1 MASLDRIPKKRRSIF
16 YNTVAR
22 EYGLCGSEK
31 FERGVSQFLNIKNLL
46 QDPDIVSPH
55 RKSISSLSID
65 STGRFLLAGSA
76 DATIS
81 IYDLSK
87 WGRRKLDNN
96 SSGNSESPSY
106 APVAKS
112 LKVPAVTDILKLPAG
127 HSSSIT
133 YTQWYP
139 TDAGVFFSAS
149 SDGTILVWDTHK
161 MKPVLRVQPFLND
174 SATWLSAHL
183 RAGGA
188 HSLMA
193 VGSWFE
199 SEIKLVDI
207 RSGASSHQLVG
218 HGGVSCLKVSNAF
231 SSISL
236 FGCITQWRV
245 EFSSI
250 HA

>member
-1 MASLDRIPKKRRSIF
+1 MVSLDRIPKKRRSIF
-16 YNTVAR
+16 YNTIGR
-22 EYGLCGSEK
+22 EFGLCGKEK
-31 FERGVSQFLNIKNLL
+31 FARGVSRFFNVKQLL

-65 STGRFLLAGSA
+65 LTGRFLLAGSA
-76 DATIS
+76 DATVS

-87 WGRRKLDNN
+87 WGRSKLENHNN
-96 SSGNSESPSY
+96 SNSGRPSY
-106 APVAKS
+106 APIAKS
-112 LKVPAVTDILKLPAG
+112 LKVPAETDILKLPAG

-139 TDAGVFFSAS
+139 TDPGVFFSAS

-161 MKPVLRVQPFLND
+161 IKPVLRVQPFLNE

-183 RAGGA
+183 RTGGD
-188 HSLMA
+188 HSLMV

-218 HGGVSCLKVSNAF
+218 HGGI
-231 SSISL
+231 SSIKVG
-236 FGCITQWRV
+236 FV
-245 EFSSI
+245 SSDDETLWT
-250 HA
+250 